1 MRSVAKPALA
11 AVVALL
17 AVVVLAACGSSSS
30 SSSASGGSS
39 ASAGSSTSSSSSSG
53 SSGSSS
59 QPGKGKP
66 PIVLGDKNFTEEFI
80 LGDLYQQA
88 LQAKGYTVTLKANIG
103 SSELTD
109 KALTSGQIQ
118 MYPEYTGVILSVI
131 KGQSKVPVS
140 AAATYA
146 QAKAFEAGRGYT
158 LLNPTPFQDRDVTI
172 TLKAFAQK
180 NHLVS
185 MEDLAKLP
193 SWTNGGP
200 PENKTRYEGLVGMH
214 EAYHLNNVHFVP
226 LAIGLQYQALDSGK
240 VDSANVF
247 TTDGQL
253 SSGKYAL
260 LTDPKHIY
268 GFQQVAPVV
277 KTSLLQ
283 QEGPAFAQTLNAV
296 DSKLT
301 DTVMQKLNAAVVLQK
316 VDAATVAKEFLKANN
331 LL

>member
-1 MRSVAKPALA
+1 M
-11 AVVALL
+11 
-17 AVVVLAACGSSSS
+17 
-30 SSSASGGSS
+30 
-39 ASAGSSTSSSSSSG
+39 
-53 SSGSSS
+53 
-59 QPGKGKP
+59 
-66 PIVLGDKNFTEEFI
+66 GDKNFTEEYI

-88 LQAKGYTVTLKANIG
+88 LEAKGYSVTLKANIG

-131 KGQSKVPVS
+131 KGQTKVPVS

-146 QAKAFEAGRGYT
+146 EAKSYEASRGYT
-158 LLNPTPFQDRDVTI
+158 LLNPTPFQDRDVTA

-180 NHLVS
+180 HHLVS
-185 MEDLAKLP
+185 MEDLKKLP
-193 SWTNGGP
+193 SFTNGGP

-260 LTDPKHIY
+260 LTDPLHIY

-277 KTSLLQ
+277 STKLLQ

-296 DSKLT
+296 DATLT
-301 DTVMQKLNAAVVLQK
+301 DTVMQKLNAAVVLDK
-316 VDAATVAKEFLKANN
+316 VDAATVAKEFLKANG

>member
-11 AVVALL
+11 GVIALL

-30 SSSASGGSS
+30 KSSASGASGASSSSSASSASGG
-39 ASAGSSTSSSSSSG
+39 
-53 SSGSSS
+53 SS

-66 PIVLGDKNFTEEFI
+66 AIVLGDKNFTEEFI

-88 LQAKGYTVTLKANIG
+88 LQAKGYTVTLKPNIG

-118 MYPEYTGVILSVI
+118 AYPEYTGVILSVI
-131 KGQSKVPVS
+131 KGQANVPVS

-146 QAKAFEAGRGYT
+146 AAKSFEAGRGYT
-158 LLNPTPFQDRDVTI
+158 LLDPTPFQDRDVTA
-172 TLKAFAQK
+172 TLKAFAAK
-180 NHLVS
+180 NHLTS
-185 MEDLAKLP
+185 MEDLKNLP
-193 SWTNGGP
+193 SFSNGGP

-253 SSGKYAL
+253 ASGKYAL

-277 KTSLLQ
+277 SSKLIS

-296 DSKLT
+296 DATLT
-301 DTVMQKLNAAVVLQK
+301 DTVMQKLNAAVVLDK
-316 VDAATVAKEFLKANN
+316 VDAATVAKEFLKANG
-331 LL
+331 LV

>member
-1 MRSVAKPALA
+1 MRLVLKRGLA
-11 AVVALL
+11 TAGTLMLVAL
-17 AVVVLAACGSSSS
+17 LAACGSSGS
-30 SSSASGGSS
+30 SSSASSGSGSASGGS
-39 ASAGSSTSSSSSSG
+39 SSSSSSG
-53 SSGSSS
+53 SSGSSAK
-59 QPGKGKP
+59 PGQGKP
-66 PIVLGDKNFTEEFI
+66 PIVLGDKNFTEEYL
-80 LGDLYQQA
+80 LGDMYQQA
-88 LQAKGYTVTLKANIG
+88 LEAKGYTVTLKANIG

-131 KGQSKVPVS
+131 KGQTRVPVS

-146 QAKAFEAGRGYT
+146 QAKAFEASRGYT
-158 LLNPTPFQDRDVTI
+158 LLNPTPFQDRDVTAA
-172 TLKAFAQK
+172 LKSFAAK
-180 NHLVS
+180 HHLVS

-193 SWTNGGP
+193 SFTNGGP

-240 VDSANVF
+240 VDTANVF

-277 KTSLLQ
+277 STKLLN

-316 VDAATVAKEFLKANN
+316 VDAATVAKDFLKANG

>member
-11 AVVALL
+11 AVIALL

-30 SSSASGGSS
+30 STSASGGSG
-39 ASAGSSTSSSSSSG
+39 ASSGSSSSASSG
-53 SSGSSS
+53 SSGSSL
-59 QPGKGKP
+59 PGKGKP
-66 PIVLGDKNFTEEFI
+66 PIVMGDKNFTEEYI
-80 LGDLYQQA
+80 LGDMYQQA

-140 AAATYA
+140 AADTYA
-146 QAKAFEAGRGYT
+146 QAKAFEASRGYT
-158 LLNPTPFQDRDVTI
+158 LLNPTPFQDRDVTA
-172 TLKAFAQK
+172 TLKAFAAK
-180 NHLVS
+180 HHLVS

-193 SWTNGGP
+193 SFTNGGP

-253 SSGKYAL
+253 SSGKYTL

-277 KTSLLQ
+277 KTSVLNA
-283 QEGPAFAQTLNAV
+283 EGPAFAQTLNAV

-316 VDAATVAKEFLKANN
+316 VDAATVAKEFLKANG

>member
-11 AVVALL
+11 AVVALI
-17 AVVVLAACGSSSS
+17 AVVVLAACGGSSS

-39 ASAGSSTSSSSSSG
+39 ASSGSSSG
-53 SSGSSS
+53 SSGSS

-66 PIVLGDKNFTEEFI
+66 PIVMGDKNFTEEYI

-88 LQAKGYTVTLKANIG
+88 LQAKGYTVNLKANIG

-131 KGQSKVPVS
+131 KGQTKVPVS

-146 QAKAFEAGRGYT
+146 AAKAFEAGRGYT
-158 LLNPTPFQDRDVTI
+158 LLDPTPFQDRDVTA
-172 TLKAFAQK
+172 TLKAFATK
-180 NHLVS
+180 HHLVS

-193 SWTNGGP
+193 SFTNGGP

-277 KTSLLQ
+277 STKLLS

-301 DTVMQKLNAAVVLQK
+301 NTVMQKLNAAVVLQK